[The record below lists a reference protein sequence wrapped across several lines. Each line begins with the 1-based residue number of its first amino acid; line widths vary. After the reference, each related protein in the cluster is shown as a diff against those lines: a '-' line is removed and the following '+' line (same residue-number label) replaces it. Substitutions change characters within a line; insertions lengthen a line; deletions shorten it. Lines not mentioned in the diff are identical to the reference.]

1 MAYNN
6 KNHLLKRRQALEI
19 TRQYYE
25 PGRQD
30 RCHRWVWQK
39 HIRDLFHIEYRTYL
53 KWLREERDGTGK
65 LEPDLFD

>member
-6 KNHLLKRRQALEI
+6 KNHIRKREHAVLI

-30 RCHRWVWQK
+30 RCLKWVWK
-39 HIRDLFHIEYRTYL
+39 KYIRDLFHV
-53 KWLREERDGTGK
+53 
-65 LEPDLFD
+65 EPLI